1 MTLPTTATTT
11 WSSARPVRTRT
22 AVGSPSSRARPDGVY
37 ATTDN
42 TSIDQSTKGIP
53 GKSEKGD
60 RFGATLGLL
69 DHDQDGL
76 LDLSVGAPGENSA
89 DGSVTTLNGDDG
101 STKAYSLELARVRA
115 TPRTRSSAPPCPE
128 PCSYRTLVRTCV
140 WRASCGWEYLS
151 RP

>member
-1 MTLPTTATTT
+1 MPGSDEVNDSFGESVVLGDLTDDGYDDLI
-11 WSSARPVRTRT
+11 
-22 AVGSPSSRARPDGVY
+22 VGAPGEDAYRGRITFIAGAASGVY

-60 RFGATLGLL
+60 QFGAALGLV

-76 LDLSVGAPGENSA
+76 LDLSIGAPGENSA

-101 STKAYSLELARVRA
+101 SAKAYTLSSLGYSH
-115 TPRTRSSAPPCPE
+115 PKDGGFGAP
-128 PCSYRTLVRTCV
+128 
-140 WRASCGWEYLS
+140 LS
-151 RP
+151 